1 MRLFVVIGG
10 LIVAVLFAA
19 LLAPLFVNWSDY
31 KGRFEA
37 EASRLL
43 GQPVRVAG
51 EASARI
57 LPFPSVSFS
66 DVEVG
71 PPEAPLITA
80 AEFSFDA
87 ELAPFLSGE
96 VLIFDLRITD
106 PVMNVTLDETGAPI
120 WPLPETGPIDPAQ
133 ITLENA
139 AISNGQLVVLD
150 PFDERRW
157 TVSGI
162 DMAVS
167 ANSFF
172 GPWRAEGTARIDTLN
187 TQFTIGTGTL
197 ERDGFSLRVAA
208 NLPDQ
213 LVRIVTEGRIA
224 PDADSGEMVYSGGLT
239 LLPHGIDQTYR
250 VDGDFAATARRLDV
264 AEYRAAFGD
273 PADPYVIT
281 GTASVFGGAEPG
293 YTLTARGTQVN
304 VPTGAEAAEGD
315 AAGLAERMA
324 AINAMLAGLPLPA
337 VPGTINLDLP
347 AIVAGETTIRDVQVL
362 ARPEPRDADRRRW
375 RIDRLD
381 AQFPGRTA
389 LEADGVLTLPRP
401 GETMET
407 ASFAGNLVVASRQP
421 SGLARWL
428 AGDVDEAIRQLPGA
442 GLSARV
448 TLGAER
454 QLAENVELIIGGT
467 QLTGRIARRGG
478 ALSTPYLSVTLA
490 GETIGR
496 PTLDAM
502 ASVFGAGQGGGG
514 LAGHDVD
521 LLLDL
526 RDVDAGGI
534 TLEQLDTAIR
544 TRGLRTE
551 IDRLVATGVFG
562 ASVTGAGSVERLGA
576 GDLAAAFDVSVIGAR
591 GAPFFTG
598 IARRFTGHELLDHLA
613 GVAERDPAAVADMQ
627 LTLVGSARTAD
638 GGARTEASAS
648 LSGMLGG
655 ANVFAQANLA
665 DTGATEGIDRLAVDG
680 SVAHDDALR
689 LLPLAGIVPAVA
701 DGATVGLGA
710 SGQVAIT
717 LRRAEGGDDL
727 VSLTATSGADRLDF
741 NGTRDGADFAGDAV
755 LALSDAEPWLSALGH
770 VLPGTGLG
778 TPLDL
783 SATIG
788 RAGTQWQF
796 DELEG
801 AVAGTGMAGALTF
814 LDDALLGR
822 SLRGRLDLGAFDAML
837 LAGLLTGHV
846 DAIGADTGFGAPI
859 YDGVAVN
866 LDWSADRL
874 FAGPLTLEQAD
885 GTLVINGGMATV
897 QDMTALSGKDS
908 QFAATMRVQNA
919 GGAVSLGGEVELAA
933 FALGDLVAVPVPVT
947 GTADLALSLTGGGR
961 TFWDLGRSLT
971 GTGVVAV
978 DNIMVEGL
986 DPDAFSAIVARADAI
1001 GFGITP
1007 AQIEA
1012 VVREALFAGQTGL
1025 GAAEAP
1031 LTVTGGVARA
1041 ANLSI
1046 GDQDGRLRLTGD
1058 VTLDL
1063 IERAPAGA
1071 LTVTLDPGAEAIA
1084 GMAPAVDLSF
1094 GPGEADTLA
1103 AEIGY
1108 QPVTAYL
1115 TQRALEIEQ
1124 ARIERLQARLLERQ
1138 RMRRELRYAR
1148 YLRAEDNAMR
1158 EESRLRAIAD
1168 ERLAAIEAR
1177 RAAEAEAA
1185 AIERINAPA
1194 PPPAPLLAEPPETPT
1209 AESAPE
1215 ETVQPADTAMPA
1227 PGTIDGDGVVRAPLP
1242 PVSGEPAAPAP
1253 GIDFSEDAVRSLIE
1267 GLGQ

>member
-1 MRLFVVIGG
+1 LRLFVLIGG
-10 LIVAVLFAA
+10 LVVAVLFAA
-19 LLAPLFVNWSDY
+19 LLAPMFINWSDY

-51 EASARI
+51 EARARI
-57 LPFPSVSFS
+57 LPFPSVSFT

-96 VLIFDLRITD
+96 VLIFDLRVTD
-106 PVMNVTLDETGAPI
+106 PVMSVTLDETGAPI

-139 AISNGQLVVLD
+139 AITNGRLVVLD

-157 TVSGI
+157 TVSAI

-167 ANSFF
+167 AESFF

-187 TQFTIGTGTL
+187 TEFTIGTGTL
-197 ERDGFSLRVAA
+197 ERQGFSLRVGA

-224 PDADSGEMVYSGGLT
+224 PDAESGEMVYAGGLT
-239 LLPHGIDQTYR
+239 LLPHGIDQVYR
-250 VDGDFAATARRLDV
+250 VEGDFSATARRLDV
-264 AEYRAAFGD
+264 DEYRAAFGD
-273 PADPYVIT
+273 PADPYVIS
-281 GTASVFGGAEPG
+281 GTASVTGGAAPG

-304 VPTGAEAAEGD
+304 LPTGPDAEEGG
-315 AAGLAERMA
+315 AAGLADRMA

-347 AIVAGETTIRDVQVL
+347 AIVAGDTTIRDVQVL

-401 GETMET
+401 GEAMAT
-407 ASFAGNLVVASRQP
+407 ASFEGNLVVASRQP

-428 AGDVDEAIRQLPGA
+428 GGDVDEAIRQLPGA

-454 QLAENVELIIGGT
+454 QLAESVEIVIGET
-467 QLTGRIARRGG
+467 RLTGRIARRGG
-478 ALSTPYLSVTLA
+478 ALSTPYLSVALA

-496 PTLDAM
+496 PTLDAL
-502 ASVFGAGQGGGG
+502 ASVFGAGEGGAG

-521 LLLDL
+521 LSFDL

-534 TLEQLDTAIR
+534 TADHLDTAIR
-544 TRGLRTE
+544 ARGARTE

-562 ASVTGAGSVERLGA
+562 ASVTGAGSVERLGG
-576 GDLAAAFDVSVIGAR
+576 GDLAVTFDASVIGTR
-591 GAPFFTG
+591 GEPFFTG
-598 IARRFTGHELLDHLA
+598 MAERFMGHGLLDHLA
-613 GVAERDPAAVADMQ
+613 RVAQSDPAAVADMQ
-627 LTLVGSARTAD
+627 LTMVGSARTA
-638 GGARTEASAS
+638 GGRTRTEASAS
-648 LSGMLGG
+648 LSGALGG
-655 ANVFAQANLA
+655 ANMFAQANLA
-665 DTGATEGIDRLAVDG
+665 DNAQTATIDRLAVDG

-689 LLPLAGIVPAVA
+689 LLPLAGIVPAVG

-710 SGQVAIT
+710 PGQVAIA
-717 LRRAEGGDDL
+717 LRRAEGGGDAL
-727 VSLTATSGADRLDF
+727 SLTATSGADRLSF
-741 NGTRDGADFAGDAV
+741 EGARAGADFAGDAA
-755 LALSDAEPWLSALGH
+755 LALADAEPWLSALGH

-783 SATIG
+783 SAAIE
-788 RAGTQWQF
+788 RAGTEWRF
-796 DELEG
+796 DDLAG
-801 AVAGTGMAGALTF
+801 TVAGTQIAGAMTF
-814 LDDALLGR
+814 TDDVLAGR

-837 LAGLLTGHV
+837 LAGLLTGHI
-846 DAIGADTGFGAPI
+846 DAIGPGTVFGAPI

-874 FAGPLTLEQAD
+874 FAGPVAFEQAD
-885 GTLVINGGMATV
+885 GTLVMNGGLATV
-897 QDMTALSGKDS
+897 QNMTALLGEDG
-908 QFAATMRVQNA
+908 QIAATMRVQNA
-919 GGAVSLGGEVELAA
+919 SGAVSLGGEVELLAV
-933 FALGDLVAVPVPVT
+933 ALGDLAAMPIPVT
-947 GTADLALSLTGGGR
+947 GRADLALSLTGGGR
-961 TFWDLGRSLT
+961 TLSDLSRSLT
-971 GTGVVAV
+971 GTGVVTV
-978 DNIMVEGL
+978 DDLAVEGL
-986 DPDAFSAIVARADAI
+986 DADAFDAIIARADAI

-1007 AQIEA
+1007 VQIQA
-1012 VVREALFAGQTGL
+1012 IARDALFSGQTRL

-1041 ANLSI
+1041 ANLSLDDEA
-1046 GDQDGRLRLTGD
+1046 GGLGLTGD

-1063 IERAPAGA
+1063 MDRAPAGGV
-1071 LTVTLDPGAEAIA
+1071 TVTLDPGAEAIA
-1084 GMAPAVDLSF
+1084 GMAPAVNLSF
-1094 GPGEADTLA
+1094 GPGDGNTLA
-1103 AEIGY
+1103 AGIGY

-1148 YLRAEDNAMR
+1148 YLRAETNVRR
-1158 EESRLRAIAD
+1158 EESRLRGIAD
-1168 ERLAAIEAR
+1168 ERRAAIEAQ

-1185 AIERINAPA
+1185 AIEQINAPA
-1194 PPPAPLLAEPPETPT
+1194 PAPASLLAEPPASPVPD
-1209 AESAPE
+1209 SPPE
-1215 ETVQPADTAMPA
+1215 VPPA
-1227 PGTIDGDGVVRAPLP
+1227 PGDAAIPVPDTIADGEVVRTPLP
-1242 PVSGEPAAPAP
+1242 PVSRQPAAVAP
-1253 GIDFSEDAVRSLIE
+1253 GVDFSEDAVRSLIE